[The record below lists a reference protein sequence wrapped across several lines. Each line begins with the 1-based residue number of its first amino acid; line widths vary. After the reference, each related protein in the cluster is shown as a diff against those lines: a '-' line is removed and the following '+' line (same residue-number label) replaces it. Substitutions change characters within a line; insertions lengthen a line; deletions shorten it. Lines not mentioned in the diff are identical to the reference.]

1 MRDTNSI
8 SQYLFVFLWKVI
20 LGGRNQIFEY
30 THIYTILCFE
40 KKFSKISMW
49 LHHWEQRRGKGGAL
63 PPSPSIKPKVFPS
76 TFKKHLNKK
85 LVIINVFFF
94 FFFILF
100 YFMDIVD
107 SFICIFLLL
116 IYFTKKLFDYNLFYV
131 SNTFEKI
138 YIFLNLLLSY
148 FNIQNKGK

>member
-1 MRDTNSI
+1 MT
-8 SQYLFVFLWKVI
+8 LP
-20 LGGRNQIFEY
+20 LGAKKRARAGAC
-30 THIYTILCFE
+30 THTHTYTILSFE
-40 KKFSKISMW
+40 KSFQKFQCDSTIGSR
-49 LHHWEQRRGKGGAL
+49 ERGKGGAL